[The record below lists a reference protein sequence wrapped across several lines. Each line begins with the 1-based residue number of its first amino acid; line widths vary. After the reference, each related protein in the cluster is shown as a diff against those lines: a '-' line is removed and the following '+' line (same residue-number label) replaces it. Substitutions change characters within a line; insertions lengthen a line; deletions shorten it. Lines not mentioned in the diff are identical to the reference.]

1 MRVSITTLLVDIKE
15 FKRIT
20 TAGASTAAVTENIWR
35 EYVLVVSRSNF
46 KFRRSE
52 IQRCQKH
59 GLRSFK
65 SLLFSVSQRNG
76 SPKGQWP
83 LFQLLGRTDYF

>member
-1 MRVSITTLLVDIKE
+1 MRVSSTTLLVDIKE

-20 TAGASTAAVTENIWR
+20 TAGASTAAVTEKVLR

-46 KFRRSE
+46 KSRQRE

-59 GLRSFK
+59 GVRSLK
-65 SLLFSVSQRNG
+65 SPLFSFSQGNG

-83 LFQLLGRTDYF
+83 HFALLGRTNYF